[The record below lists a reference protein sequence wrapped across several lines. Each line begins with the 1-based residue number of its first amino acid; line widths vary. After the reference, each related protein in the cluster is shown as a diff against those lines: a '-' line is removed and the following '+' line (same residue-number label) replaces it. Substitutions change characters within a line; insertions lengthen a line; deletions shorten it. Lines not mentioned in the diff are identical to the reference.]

1 LEARHTVPRPATGNR
16 RFVRLARHGE
26 AAPLGHGMPCP
37 DLQPETG
44 ASRDTAGPD
53 YSRQTFIHPR

>member
-1 LEARHTVPRPATGNR
+1 VFSSGFQGKSRLRMHQTGSRGGAKAWGTV
-16 RFVRLARHGE
+16 
-26 AAPLGHGMPCP
+26 GMPCP